1 VNVDPT
7 NTNQIR
13 AAPGRYTVS
22 ILRWFAHLVS
32 PPHNKPNLVP
42 AQITFYSCPQGDG
55 LVARPALPPDVS
67 DRHRP

>member
-1 VNVDPT
+1 VNVDR
-7 NTNQIR
+7 TNQIR
-13 AAPGRYTVS
+13 PALGRYTVLS
-22 ILRWFAHLVS
+22 LRWFAHLVS

-55 LVARPALPPDVS
+55 LVARPALPTDVS